1 MANSPTICRAVLDS
15 NVLIAAH
22 RSTHLQSPNREL
34 IERWQA
40 NEFTLLFSR
49 DTLHEYAE
57 KLLALGMK
65 RAEAL
70 QFITL
75 VSALGEA
82 VEIEFFHLS
91 DYPTDPDDIAF
102 LLCAWNG
109 LASHLVS
116 YDRHLL
122 DLSAV
127 YESHFRICLPVELL
141 TALRAASAADSAQ
154 SSSARRTP

>member
-1 MANSPTICRAVLDS
+1 MANSQPTCRVVLDS

-22 RSTHLQSPNREL
+22 RSTHSESPNREL
-34 IERWQA
+34 IERWQV
-40 NEFTLLFSR
+40 NEFTFLFSR
-49 DTLHEYAE
+49 DTLHEYAD
-57 KLLALGMK
+57 KLLGLGME
-65 RAEAL
+65 RADVVH
-70 QFITL
+70 FIAL

-82 VEIEFFHLS
+82 VEIEFFHLPH
-91 DYPTDPDDIAF
+91 YPNDPDDIAF

-122 DLSAV
+122 DLSAA

-141 TALRAASAADSAQ
+141 TALRAASAPDAAE
-154 SSSARRTP
+154 T